1 MKISLD
7 WLRDFIDCQL
17 PSAELENLLRRAG
30 LEVAAIHQRGVAIEK
45 VVVAEILESVQHPNA
60 DRLSVCKVSDGSEHP
75 RQIVCGAKN
84 YKVGDKVP
92 LALPGAVLPGDFK
105 IKPGKLRGVESE
117 GMMCSAKEL
126 GLAEDAQG
134 LLILPAES
142 VPGTPLSQL
151 FPAETILELEITPN
165 RSDWLSH
172 LGVARE
178 IGVFTGSP
186 VKTPQEGGT
195 GVPPVKN
202 TDSAGQIGTELTNQP
217 SAHTAGTAM
226 PPSSPTVVQAPRLL
240 SDLSD
245 QTTFYTLRKISGVKV
260 GPSPQWIIDR
270 LAAVGLRSI
279 NNVVDIANYV
289 LFELGQPLHAF
300 DAAKISGDIRVRA
313 AAEGE
318 NFYALD
324 GKEYELP
331 AGSLV
336 IADNNGP
343 VALAGVMGGEGSGVT
358 ESTTDILLES
368 AFFDPSRVRRASRSL
383 GLFSDSSY
391 RFERGVDPEGVAIA
405 SSRAVELIIQLAG
418 GTASET
424 LDVAG
429 ELPPRAKIPLR
440 HERVRSV
447 LGLDISDTEID
458 SALTRVGLINLGGG
472 EWEIPGYRREIRREA
487 DLVEEVARVAGIEKI
502 PSRAEGLFAAGSD
515 ADAAYDFAM
524 QLRRKLAGMGFHE
537 ARTSTLVSN
546 ADAVNFGGSV
556 ALKNPFGDDQSQLRN
571 SLLPGLFAAVNR
583 NLDQGAKS
591 IPLFEVGRVFSPAGE
606 FPRLAL
612 VSTGDRF
619 APDWRGG
626 ATRPWDVFDFLGAVR
641 GLGPVETTPLANPP
655 NPFGAA
661 AEVFLQGKKIGILGQ
676 LHPGEAR
683 KFGTDAP
690 VLAAEFDLAVWRG
703 LASREQSTA
712 PLAKF
717 PGSARDI
724 AFTAPL
730 SLPYGDVRTVIE
742 SLKEPLLESVA
753 LFDLFTDPKGEKI
766 PADKKS
772 LAVSLSFR
780 SPERTLAAEEVNSA
794 TDRIKSALRANA
806 GIEFRE

>member
-1 MKISLD
+1 MKISLN
-7 WLRDFIDCQL
+7 WLRDFVDCQL
-17 PSAELENLLRRAG
+17 PASDLETLLRRAG
-30 LEVAAIHQRGVAIEK
+30 LEVAAIHERGVAIDK

-60 DRLSVCKVSDGSEHP
+60 DRLSVCKVNDGSAHP

-126 GLAEDAQG
+126 RLAEDAQG
-134 LLILPAES
+134 LLILPPES
-142 VPGTPLSQL
+142 VAGTPLTEL
-151 FPAETILELEITPN
+151 FPTETILELEITPN
-165 RSDWLSH
+165 RADWLSH

-178 IGVFTGSP
+178 ISVFTGSP
-186 VKTPQEGGT
+186 VKNPA
-195 GVPPVKN
+195 PP
-202 TDSAGQIGTELTNQP
+202 LP
-217 SAHTAGTAM
+217 AH
-226 PPSSPTVVQAPRLL
+226 VEQASRLL
-240 SDLSD
+240 SDPAD
-245 QTTFYTLRKISGVKV
+245 KATFYTLRKISGVKV
-260 GPSPQWIIDR
+260 APSPQWLVDR

-279 NNVVDIANYV
+279 NNVVDITNYV

-318 NFYALD
+318 NFHALD
-324 GKEYELP
+324 GKEYKLP

-358 ESTTDILLES
+358 ETTTDILLES
-368 AFFDPSRVRRASRSL
+368 AFFEPSRVRRASRSL

-391 RFERGVDPEGVAIA
+391 RFERGVDPEGVATA
-405 SSRAVELIIQLAG
+405 SARAVELILQLAG

-424 LDVAG
+424 IEVAG
-429 ELPPRAKIPLR
+429 ELPPRTKISLR
-440 HERVRSV
+440 HDRVRSV
-447 LGLDISDTEID
+447 LGLEISDTEID
-458 SALTRVGLINLGGG
+458 AALVRVGLINSGGG
-472 EWEIPGYRREIRREA
+472 QWEIPGYRREILREA
-487 DLVEEVARVAGIEKI
+487 DLIEEVARVVGIEKI
-502 PSRAEGLFAAGSD
+502 PSRAEGLFAGSSD
-515 ADAAYDFAM
+515 ADLAYDFAM
-524 QLRRKLAGMGFHE
+524 DLRRRLAGMGFHE

-546 ADAVNFGGSV
+546 ADAADFGESV

-571 SLLPGLFAAVNR
+571 SLLPGLFAAVVR

-606 FPRLAL
+606 FSRLAL
-612 VSTGDRF
+612 VVTGDRF
-619 APDWRGG
+619 AADWRGG
-626 ATRPWDVFDFLGAVR
+626 ATRSWDVFDLLGAVR
-641 GLGPVETTPLANPP
+641 DLGGIETNPLPTPPS
-655 NPFGAA
+655 PFGAA
-661 AEVFLQGKKIGILGQ
+661 AEVFLHGKKIGLLGQ
-676 LHPGEAR
+676 LHPGVTR
-683 KFGTDAP
+683 KLGANAP
-690 VLAAEFDLAVWRG
+690 VLAAEFDLATWRT
-703 LASREQSTA
+703 LVSRDRTTS

-730 SLPYGDVRTVIE
+730 SLPYGEVRAAIE
-742 SLKEPLLESVA
+742 SLKEPLLESIG

-780 SPERTLAAEEVNSA
+780 SPERTLTAEEVNAA
-794 TDRIKSALRANA
+794 TDRIKAALRAKS

>member
-1 MKISLD
+1 MKISLN
-7 WLRDFIDCQL
+7 WLRDFVDCQL
-17 PSAELENLLRRAG
+17 PASDLETLLRRAG
-30 LEVAAIHQRGVAIEK
+30 LEVAAIHERGVAIEK

-60 DRLSVCKVSDGSEHP
+60 DRLSVCKVNDGSAHP

-126 GLAEDAQG
+126 RLAEDAQG
-134 LLILPAES
+134 LLILPPES
-142 VPGTPLSQL
+142 VAGTPLTEL
-151 FPAETILELEITPN
+151 FPTETILELEITPN
-165 RSDWLSH
+165 RADWLSH

-178 IGVFTGSP
+178 IAVFTGSP
-186 VKTPQEGGT
+186 VKNP
-195 GVPPVKN
+195 
-202 TDSAGQIGTELTNQP
+202 AP
-217 SAHTAGTAM
+217 SLPAN
-226 PPSSPTVVQAPRLL
+226 VEQASRLL
-240 SDLSD
+240 SDPAEKA
-245 QTTFYTLRKISGVKV
+245 TFYTLRKISGVQV
-260 GPSPQWIIDR
+260 APSPQWLVDR

-279 NNVVDIANYV
+279 NNVVDITNYV

-318 NFYALD
+318 NFHALD
-324 GKEYELP
+324 GKEYKLP

-368 AFFDPSRVRRASRSL
+368 AFFEPSRIRRASRSL

-391 RFERGVDPEGVAIA
+391 RFERGVDPEGVATA
-405 SSRAVELIIQLAG
+405 SARAVELILQLAG

-424 LDVAG
+424 IEVAG
-429 ELPPRAKIPLR
+429 EIPPRTKISLR
-440 HERVRSV
+440 HDRVRSV
-447 LGLDISDTEID
+447 LGLEISDAEID
-458 SALTRVGLINLGGG
+458 ASLVRVGLINSGGG
-472 EWEIPGYRREIRREA
+472 QWEIPGYRREILREA
-487 DLVEEVARVAGIEKI
+487 DLIEEVARVVGIEKI
-502 PSRAEGLFAAGSD
+502 PSRAEGLFAGSSD
-515 ADAAYDFAM
+515 ADLAYDFAM
-524 QLRRKLAGMGFHE
+524 DLRRRLAGMGFHE

-546 ADAVNFGGSV
+546 ADAADFGASV

-571 SLLPGLFAAVNR
+571 SLLPGLFAAVVR

-591 IPLFEVGRVFSPAGE
+591 IPLFEVGRVFSPEGE

-612 VSTGDRF
+612 VVTGDRF
-619 APDWRGG
+619 SADWRGG
-626 ATRPWDVFDFLGAVR
+626 ATRSWDVFDLLGAVR
-641 GLGPVETTPLANPP
+641 DLGGVETNPLCTPPS
-655 NPFGAA
+655 PFGAA
-661 AEVFLQGKKIGILGQ
+661 AEVFLHGKKIGLLGQ
-676 LHPGEAR
+676 LHPGVTR
-683 KFGTDAP
+683 KLGANAP
-690 VLAAEFDLAVWRG
+690 VLAAEFDLATWRT
-703 LASREQSTA
+703 LVSRDRTTS

-730 SLPYGDVRTVIE
+730 SLPYGEVRSAIE
-742 SLKEPLLESVA
+742 SLKEPLLESIG

-780 SPERTLAAEEVNSA
+780 SPERTLTADEVNAA
-794 TDRIKSALRANA
+794 TDRIKAALRSRS

>member
-1 MKISLD
+1 MKISLN
-7 WLRDFIDCQL
+7 WLRDFVDCQL
-17 PSAELENLLRRAG
+17 PASDLETLLRRAG
-30 LEVAAIHQRGVAIEK
+30 LEVAAIHERGVAIDK

-60 DRLSVCKVSDGSEHP
+60 DRLSVCKVNDGSAHP

-126 GLAEDAQG
+126 RLAEDAQG

-142 VPGTPLSQL
+142 VAGTPLTEL
-151 FPAETILELEITPN
+151 FPTETILELEITPN
-165 RSDWLSH
+165 RADWLSH

-178 IGVFTGSP
+178 IAVFTGSP
-186 VKTPQEGGT
+186 VKNPA
-195 GVPPVKN
+195 PP
-202 TDSAGQIGTELTNQP
+202 LP
-217 SAHTAGTAM
+217 AH
-226 PPSSPTVVQAPRLL
+226 VEQASRLL
-240 SDLSD
+240 SDPAD
-245 QTTFYTLRKISGVKV
+245 KATFYTLRKISGVQV
-260 GPSPQWIIDR
+260 APSPQWLVDR

-279 NNVVDIANYV
+279 NNVVDITNYV

-318 NFYALD
+318 NFHALD
-324 GKEYELP
+324 GKEYKLP

-358 ESTTDILLES
+358 ESTTDILLEC
-368 AFFDPSRVRRASRSL
+368 AFFEPSRVRRASRSL

-391 RFERGVDPEGVAIA
+391 RFERGVDPEGVATA
-405 SSRAVELIIQLAG
+405 SARAVELILQLAG

-424 LDVAG
+424 IEVAG
-429 ELPPRAKIPLR
+429 ELPPRTKISLR
-440 HERVRSV
+440 HDRVRSV
-447 LGLDISDTEID
+447 LGLEISDTEID
-458 SALTRVGLINLGGG
+458 AALVRVGLINSGGG
-472 EWEIPGYRREIRREA
+472 QWEIPGYRREILREA
-487 DLVEEVARVAGIEKI
+487 DLIEEVARVVGIEKI
-502 PSRAEGLFAAGSD
+502 PSHAEGLFAGSSD
-515 ADAAYDFAM
+515 ADLAYDFSM
-524 QLRRKLAGMGFHE
+524 DLRRRLAGMGFHE

-546 ADAVNFGGSV
+546 ADAADFGASV

-571 SLLPGLFAAVNR
+571 SLLPGLFAAVVR

-606 FPRLAL
+606 FSRLAL
-612 VSTGDRF
+612 VVTGDRF
-619 APDWRGG
+619 SADWRGG
-626 ATRPWDVFDFLGAVR
+626 ATRSWDVFDLLGAVR
-641 GLGPVETTPLANPP
+641 DLGGVETNPLSTPPS
-655 NPFGAA
+655 PFGAA
-661 AEVFLQGKKIGILGQ
+661 AEVFLHGKKIGLLGQ
-676 LHPGEAR
+676 LHPGVTR
-683 KFGTDAP
+683 KLGANAP
-690 VLAAEFDLAVWRG
+690 VLAAEFDLATWRT
-703 LASREQSTA
+703 LVSRDRTTS

-730 SLPYGDVRTVIE
+730 SLPYGEVRSAIE
-742 SLKEPLLESVA
+742 SLKEPLLESIG

-780 SPERTLAAEEVNSA
+780 SPERTLTADEVNAA
-794 TDRIKSALRANA
+794 TDRIKAALRSRS

>member
-17 PSAELENLLRRAG
+17 PAAELENLLRRAG
-30 LEVAAIHQRGVAIEK
+30 LEVAAIHQRGVAIDK

-60 DRLSVCKVSDGSEHP
+60 DRLSVCKVNDGSEHP

-105 IKPGKLRGVESE
+105 IKPGKLRGIESE

-126 GLAEDAQG
+126 SLAEDAQG
-134 LLILPAES
+134 LLILPADS
-142 VPGTPLSQL
+142 VPGTALSQL

-178 IGVFTGSP
+178 IGVFTGAP
-186 VKTPQEGGT
+186 VKIPAPPQ
-195 GVPPVKN
+195 PKN
-202 TDSAGQIGTELTNQP
+202 VE
-217 SAHTAGTAM
+217 
-226 PPSSPTVVQAPRLL
+226 QASRLL
-240 SDLSD
+240 SDPSD
-245 QTTFYTLRKISGVKV
+245 RTTFYSLRKISGVKV
-260 GPSPQWIIDR
+260 GPSPQWLIDR

-279 NNVVDIANYV
+279 NNVVDITNYV

-313 AAEGE
+313 ATEGE
-318 NFYALD
+318 NFHALD
-324 GKEYELP
+324 GKEYKLP

-368 AFFDPSRVRRASRSL
+368 AFFEPSRVRRASRSL

-405 SSRAVELIIQLAG
+405 SARAVELILQLAG

-424 LDVAG
+424 LEVAG
-429 ELPPRAKIPLR
+429 ELAPRAKIPLR
-440 HERVRSV
+440 HDRVRSV
-447 LGLDISDTEID
+447 LGMDISNTEID
-458 SALTRVGLINLGGG
+458 SALARVGLTHLVSG
-472 EWEIPGYRREIRREA
+472 EWEIPGYRREILREA
-487 DLVEEVARVAGIEKI
+487 DLIEEVARVVGIEKI

-515 ADAAYDFAM
+515 ADSAYDFAM
-524 QLRRKLAGMGFHE
+524 ELRRKLAGMGFHE

-546 ADAVNFGGSV
+546 ADAANFGESV

-571 SLLPGLFAAVNR
+571 SLLPGLFAAVIR

-606 FPRLAL
+606 FPRLA
-612 VSTGDRF
+612 VVATGDRF

-626 ATRPWDVFDFLGAVR
+626 AIRSWDVFDFLGAVR
-641 GLGPVETTPLANPP
+641 ELGLVETTPLSNPP
-655 NPFGAA
+655 SPFGAA

-683 KFGTDAP
+683 KLGANTP
-690 VLAAEFDLAVWRG
+690 VLAAEFDLAVWRA
-703 LASREQSTA
+703 LAAREQTTA

-717 PGSARDI
+717 PGSSRDI

-730 SLPYGDVRTVIE
+730 TLPYGEVRAVIE
-742 SLKEPLLESVA
+742 SLKEPLLESVG

-780 SPERTLAAEEVNSA
+780 SSERTLTADEVNAA
-794 TDRIKSALRANA
+794 TDRIRAALRAKS

>member
-1 MKISLD
+1 VKISLD

-17 PSAELENLLRRAG
+17 PASELENLLRRAG
-30 LEVAAIHQRGVAIEK
+30 LEVSAIHQRGVAIDK

-60 DRLSVCKVSDGSEHP
+60 DRLSVCKVNDGSAHP

-105 IKPGKLRGVESE
+105 IKPGKLRGIESE

-126 GLAEDAQG
+126 RLAEDSQG
-134 LLILPAES
+134 LLILPVDS
-142 VPGTPLSQL
+142 VPGTALCQL

-178 IGVFTGSP
+178 IGVFTGTP
-186 VKTPQEGGT
+186 VKTLAPPQ
-195 GVPPVKN
+195 PKN
-202 TDSAGQIGTELTNQP
+202 IE
-217 SAHTAGTAM
+217 
-226 PPSSPTVVQAPRLL
+226 QASRLL
-240 SDLSD
+240 SDPSD
-245 QTTFYTLRKISGVKV
+245 RITFYTLRKISGVKV
-260 GPSPQWIIDR
+260 GPSPEWLTDR

-279 NNVVDIANYV
+279 NNVVDITNYV

-300 DAAKISGDIRVRA
+300 DAAKISGDIRVRDA
-313 AAEGE
+313 VVGE
-318 NFYALD
+318 NFRALD
-324 GKEYELP
+324 GKDYKLSS
-331 AGSLV
+331 GSQV

-358 ESTTDILLES
+358 DSTTDIFLES

-391 RFERGVDPEGVAIA
+391 RFERGVDPEAVTIA
-405 SSRAVELIIQLAG
+405 SARAVELILQFAG

-424 LDVAG
+424 LEIAG
-429 ELPPRAKIPLR
+429 ELPLRTKISLR
-440 HERVRSV
+440 HDRVRSG
-447 LGLDISDTEID
+447 LGLDISNNEID
-458 SALTRVGLINLGGG
+458 SALARVGLVNLGAG
-472 EWEIPGYRREIRREA
+472 EWEIPGYRREVLREA
-487 DLVEEVARVAGIEKI
+487 DLIEEVARVVGIEKI

-524 QLRRKLAGMGFHE
+524 ELRRKLAGMGFHE

-546 ADAVNFGGSV
+546 ADAADFGDSV

-571 SLLPGLFAAVNR
+571 SLLTGLFSAVIH

-591 IPLFEVGRVFSPAGE
+591 IPLFEVGRIFSPEGE

-612 VSTGDRF
+612 VATGERF
-619 APDWRGG
+619 ATDWRGG
-626 ATRPWDVFDFLGAVR
+626 AIRSWDVFDLLGAVR
-641 GLGPVETTPLANPP
+641 ELGLLETTPLSNPP
-655 NPFGAA
+655 SPFGSA
-661 AEVFLQGKKIGILGQ
+661 AEVFLLGKKIGLLGQ
-676 LHPGEAR
+676 LHPCEAR
-683 KFGTDAP
+683 KLGANAA
-690 VLAAEFDLAVWRG
+690 VLAAEFDLSVWR
-703 LASREQSTA
+703 LLVSRNQTTA

-730 SLPYGDVRTVIE
+730 SLPYGGVRALIE
-742 SLKEPLLESVA
+742 SLKEPLLESIG

-780 SPERTLAAEEVNSA
+780 SPERTLTADEVNAA
-794 TDRIKSALRANA
+794 TDRIRAALRAKE

>member
-1 MKISLD
+1 MKISLN
-7 WLRDFIDCQL
+7 WLRDFVDCQL
-17 PSAELENLLRRAG
+17 PASDLENLLRRAG
-30 LEVAAIHQRGVAIEK
+30 LEVAAIHERGVAIDK

-60 DRLSVCKVSDGSEHP
+60 DRLSVCKVNDGSAHP

-126 GLAEDAQG
+126 RLAEDAQG
-134 LLILPAES
+134 LLILPPES
-142 VPGTPLSQL
+142 VAGTPLTEL
-151 FPAETILELEITPN
+151 FPTETILELEITPN
-165 RSDWLSH
+165 RADWLSH

-186 VKTPQEGGT
+186 VKNP
-195 GVPPVKN
+195 VPP
-202 TDSAGQIGTELTNQP
+202 LP
-217 SAHTAGTAM
+217 AH
-226 PPSSPTVVQAPRLL
+226 VEQASRLL
-240 SDLSD
+240 SDPAD
-245 QTTFYTLRKISGVKV
+245 KATFYTLRKISGVKV
-260 GPSPQWIIDR
+260 GPSPQWLVDR

-279 NNVVDIANYV
+279 NNVVDITNYV

-300 DAAKISGDIRVRA
+300 DAAKISGDIRVCA

-318 NFYALD
+318 NFHALD
-324 GKEYELP
+324 GKEYKLP

-358 ESTTDILLES
+358 ETTTDILLES
-368 AFFDPSRVRRASRSL
+368 AFFEPSRVRRASRSL

-391 RFERGVDPEGVAIA
+391 RFERGVDPEGVATA
-405 SSRAVELIIQLAG
+405 SARAVELILQLAG

-424 LDVAG
+424 IEVAG
-429 ELPPRAKIPLR
+429 EIPPRAKISLR
-440 HERVRSV
+440 HDRVRSV
-447 LGLDISDTEID
+447 LGLEISDTEID
-458 SALTRVGLINLGGG
+458 ASLVRVGLINSGGG
-472 EWEIPGYRREIRREA
+472 QWEIPGYRREILREA
-487 DLVEEVARVAGIEKI
+487 DLIEEVARVVGIEKI
-502 PSRAEGLFAAGSD
+502 PSRAEGLFAGSSD
-515 ADAAYDFAM
+515 ADLAYDFAM
-524 QLRRKLAGMGFHE
+524 DLRRRLAGMGFHE

-546 ADAVNFGGSV
+546 ADAADFGESV

-571 SLLPGLFAAVNR
+571 SLLPGLFAAVVR

-591 IPLFEVGRVFSPAGE
+591 IPLFEVGRVFTPSGE

-612 VSTGDRF
+612 VATGDRF
-619 APDWRGG
+619 AADWRGG
-626 ATRPWDVFDFLGAVR
+626 ATRLWDVFDLLGAVR
-641 GLGPVETTPLANPP
+641 DLGGVDTKPLSTPPS
-655 NPFGAA
+655 PFGAA
-661 AEVFLQGKKIGILGQ
+661 AEVFLDGKKIGLLGQ
-676 LHPGEAR
+676 LHPGVTR
-683 KFGTDAP
+683 KLGANAP
-690 VLAAEFDLAVWRG
+690 VLAAEFDLAIWRM
-703 LASREQSTA
+703 LVSRDRTTS

-730 SLPYGDVRTVIE
+730 SLPYGEVRAAIE
-742 SLKEPLLESVA
+742 SLKEPLLESIG

-780 SPERTLAAEEVNSA
+780 SPERTLTAEEVNAA
-794 TDRIKSALRANA
+794 TDRIKAALRAKS

>member
-1 MKISLD
+1 VKISLN
-7 WLRDFIDCQL
+7 WLRDFVDCQL
-17 PSAELENLLRRAG
+17 PASDLETLLRRAG
-30 LEVAAIHQRGVAIEK
+30 LEVAAIHERGVAIDK

-60 DRLSVCKVSDGSEHP
+60 DRLSVCKVNDGSAHP

-126 GLAEDAQG
+126 RLAEDAQG
-134 LLILPAES
+134 LLILPPES
-142 VPGTPLSQL
+142 VAGTPLTEL
-151 FPAETILELEITPN
+151 FPTATILELEITPN
-165 RSDWLSH
+165 RADWLSH

-178 IGVFTGSP
+178 IAVFTGSP
-186 VKTPQEGGT
+186 VKNPA
-195 GVPPVKN
+195 PP
-202 TDSAGQIGTELTNQP
+202 LP
-217 SAHTAGTAM
+217 AH
-226 PPSSPTVVQAPRLL
+226 VEQASRLL
-240 SDLSD
+240 SDPAD
-245 QTTFYTLRKISGVKV
+245 KATFYTLRKISGVQV
-260 GPSPQWIIDR
+260 APSPQWLVDR

-279 NNVVDIANYV
+279 NNVVDITNYV

-313 AAEGE
+313 AVEGE
-318 NFYALD
+318 NFHALD
-324 GKEYELP
+324 GKEYKLP

-358 ESTTDILLES
+358 ESTTDILLEC
-368 AFFDPSRVRRASRSL
+368 AFFEPSRVRRASRSL

-391 RFERGVDPEGVAIA
+391 RFERGVDPEGVATA
-405 SSRAVELIIQLAG
+405 SARAVELILQLAG

-424 LDVAG
+424 IEVAG
-429 ELPPRAKIPLR
+429 ELPPRAKISLR
-440 HERVRSV
+440 HDRVRSV
-447 LGLDISDTEID
+447 LGLEISDAEID
-458 SALTRVGLINLGGG
+458 ASLVRVGLINSGGG
-472 EWEIPGYRREIRREA
+472 QWEIPGYRREILREA
-487 DLVEEVARVAGIEKI
+487 DLIEEVARVVGIEKI
-502 PSRAEGLFAAGSD
+502 PSRAEGLFAGSSD
-515 ADAAYDFAM
+515 ADLAYDFAM
-524 QLRRKLAGMGFHE
+524 DLRRRLAGMGFHE

-546 ADAVNFGGSV
+546 ADAADFGASV

-571 SLLPGLFAAVNR
+571 SLLPGLFAAVVR

-606 FPRLAL
+606 FSRLAL
-612 VSTGDRF
+612 VVTGDRF
-619 APDWRGG
+619 SADWRGG
-626 ATRPWDVFDFLGAVR
+626 ATRSWDVFDLLGTVR
-641 GLGPVETTPLANPP
+641 ALGGVETNPLPTPPS
-655 NPFGAA
+655 PFGAA
-661 AEVFLQGKKIGILGQ
+661 AEVFLHGKKIGLLGQ
-676 LHPGEAR
+676 LHPGVTR
-683 KFGTDAP
+683 KLGANAP
-690 VLAAEFDLAVWRG
+690 VLAAEFDLATWRT
-703 LASREQSTA
+703 LVSRDRTTS

-730 SLPYGDVRTVIE
+730 SLPYGEVRSAIE
-742 SLKEPLLESVA
+742 SLKEPLLESIG

-780 SPERTLAAEEVNSA
+780 SPERTLTADEVNAA
-794 TDRIKSALRANA
+794 TDRIKATLRSRS

>member
-17 PSAELENLLRRAG
+17 PAAELENLLRRAG
-30 LEVAAIHQRGVAIEK
+30 LEVAAIHQRGVAIDK

-60 DRLSVCKVSDGSEHP
+60 DRLSVCKVNDGSEHS

-126 GLAEDAQG
+126 SLAEDAQG
-134 LLILPAES
+134 LLILPADS
-142 VPGTPLSQL
+142 VPGTALSQL

-178 IGVFTGSP
+178 IGVFTGAP
-186 VKTPQEGGT
+186 VKIPAPPQ
-195 GVPPVKN
+195 PKN
-202 TDSAGQIGTELTNQP
+202 VE
-217 SAHTAGTAM
+217 
-226 PPSSPTVVQAPRLL
+226 QASRLL
-240 SDLSD
+240 SDPSD
-245 QTTFYTLRKISGVKV
+245 RTTFYSLRKISGVKV
-260 GPSPQWIIDR
+260 GPSPQWLIDR

-279 NNVVDIANYV
+279 NNVVDITNYV

-300 DAAKISGDIRVRA
+300 DADKISGDIRVRA

-318 NFYALD
+318 NFHALD
-324 GKEYELP
+324 GKEYKLP

-368 AFFDPSRVRRASRSL
+368 AFFEPFRIRRASRSL

-391 RFERGVDPEGVAIA
+391 RFERGVDPEGVALA
-405 SSRAVELIIQLAG
+405 SARAVELILQLAG

-424 LDVAG
+424 LDIAG
-429 ELPPRAKIPLR
+429 ELAPRAKISLR
-440 HERVRSV
+440 HDRVRTV
-447 LGLDISDTEID
+447 LGLDISNSEID
-458 SALTRVGLINLGGG
+458 SALARVGLIHLGSG
-472 EWEIPGYRREIRREA
+472 EWDIPGYRREILREA
-487 DLVEEVARVAGIEKI
+487 DLVEEVARVIGIEKI

-524 QLRRKLAGMGFHE
+524 ELRRKLAGMGFHE

-546 ADAVNFGGSV
+546 ADAANFGESV

-571 SLLPGLFAAVNR
+571 SLLPGLFAAVIR

-591 IPLFEVGRVFSPAGE
+591 ISLFEVGRVFSPAGE
-606 FPRLAL
+606 FPRLA
-612 VSTGDRF
+612 VVATGDRF
-619 APDWRGG
+619 TPDWRGG
-626 ATRPWDVFDFLGAVR
+626 AIRSWDVFDFLGAVR
-641 GLGPVETTPLANPP
+641 ELGLIETTPLSNPP
-655 NPFGAA
+655 SPFGAA

-683 KFGTDAP
+683 KLGANTP
-690 VLAAEFDLAVWRG
+690 ILAAEFDLAVWRS
-703 LASREQSTA
+703 LAAREQTTA

-717 PGSARDI
+717 PGSSRDI
-724 AFTAPL
+724 AFTASL
-730 SLPYGDVRTVIE
+730 TLPYGEVRAVIE
-742 SLKEPLLESVA
+742 SLKEPLLESVG

-772 LAVSLSFR
+772 LAVSLAFR
-780 SPERTLAAEEVNSA
+780 SSERTLTADEVNAA
-794 TDRIKSALRANA
+794 TDRIRAALRAKS

>member
-1 MKISLD
+1 MKISLN
-7 WLRDFIDCQL
+7 WLRDFVDCQL
-17 PSAELENLLRRAG
+17 PASDLETLLRRAG
-30 LEVAAIHQRGVAIEK
+30 LEVAAIHERGVAIDK

-60 DRLSVCKVSDGSEHP
+60 DRLSVCKVNDGSAHP

-126 GLAEDAQG
+126 RLAEDAQG
-134 LLILPAES
+134 LLILPPES
-142 VPGTPLSQL
+142 VAGTPLTEL
-151 FPAETILELEITPN
+151 FPTETILELEITPN
-165 RSDWLSH
+165 RADWLSH

-178 IGVFTGSP
+178 IAVFTGSP
-186 VKTPQEGGT
+186 VKNPA
-195 GVPPVKN
+195 PPLPAQV
-202 TDSAGQIGTELTNQP
+202 E
-217 SAHTAGTAM
+217 
-226 PPSSPTVVQAPRLL
+226 QASRLL
-240 SDLSD
+240 SDPAD
-245 QTTFYTLRKISGVKV
+245 KATFYTLRKISGVQV
-260 GPSPQWIIDR
+260 APSPQWLVDR
-270 LAAVGLRSI
+270 LASVGLRSI
-279 NNVVDIANYV
+279 NNVVDITNYV

-318 NFYALD
+318 NFHALD
-324 GKEYELP
+324 GKEYKLP

-368 AFFDPSRVRRASRSL
+368 AFFEPSRVRRASRSL

-391 RFERGVDPEGVAIA
+391 RFERGVDPEGVATA
-405 SSRAVELIIQLAG
+405 SARAVELILQLAG
-418 GTASET
+418 GTASEI
-424 LDVAG
+424 LEAAG
-429 ELPPRAKIPLR
+429 ELPPRTKISLR
-440 HERVRSV
+440 HDRVRSV
-447 LGLDISDTEID
+447 LGLEISDTEID
-458 SALTRVGLINLGGG
+458 AALVRVGLINSGGG
-472 EWEIPGYRREIRREA
+472 QWEIPGYRREILREA
-487 DLVEEVARVAGIEKI
+487 DLIEEVARVVGIEKI
-502 PSRAEGLFAAGSD
+502 PSRAEGLFAGSSD
-515 ADAAYDFAM
+515 ADLAYDFAM
-524 QLRRKLAGMGFHE
+524 DLRRRLAGMGFHE

-546 ADAVNFGGSV
+546 ADAADFGESV

-571 SLLPGLFAAVNR
+571 SLLPGLFAAVVR

-591 IPLFEVGRVFSPAGE
+591 IRLFEVGRVFSPAGE

-612 VSTGDRF
+612 VATGDRF
-619 APDWRGG
+619 SADWRGG
-626 ATRPWDVFDFLGAVR
+626 ATRSWDIFDLLGAVR
-641 GLGPVETTPLANPP
+641 DLGGVETNPLSTPPS
-655 NPFGAA
+655 PFGAA
-661 AEVFLQGKKIGILGQ
+661 AEVFLHGKKIGLLGQ
-676 LHPGEAR
+676 LHPGVTR
-683 KFGTDAP
+683 KLGANAP
-690 VLAAEFDLAVWRG
+690 VLAAEFDLATWRT
-703 LASREQSTA
+703 LVSRDCMTS

-730 SLPYGDVRTVIE
+730 SLPYGEVRAAIE
-742 SLKEPLLESVA
+742 SLKEPLLESIG
-753 LFDLFTDPKGEKI
+753 LFDIFTDPKGEKI

-780 SPERTLAAEEVNSA
+780 SPERTLTADEVNAA
-794 TDRIKSALRANA
+794 TDRIRAALRAKA